1 MKEFGVPESSN
12 EKHNNNE
19 QKGQRK
25 TPRFSPIAHADQP
38 STSVVHE
45 FKREDN
51 RKNQLLKL
59 DDVMNWKKQKSNA
72 YCELDTLLERSRQAT
87 LEVSKSE
94 TGGKFKIPSAY
105 INKLMKG
112 SLRYFIPEEKKQLI
126 GQQREEKVEAVRE

>member
-51 RKNQLLKL
+51 RKNQSFKL

-72 YCELDTLLERSRQAT
+72 YHELDNFLEKPGQGT
-87 LEVSKSE
+87 LEGSKSGG
-94 TGGKFKIPSAY
+94 GGKFET
-105 INKLMKG
+105 
-112 SLRYFIPEEKKQLI
+112 SLRYM
-126 GQQREEKVEAVRE
+126 